1 MFAKFKKIIP
11 TIETTEKLLLV
22 IDFHHKLRF
31 DGASKGNP
39 GLSGAGAVI
48 YEQDKEIWAESH
60 FIGNDRTNNEA
71 EYIGLILGLRKAIE
85 LNIKELLVEGDSML
99 IIKQMTGE
107 YKVAS
112 ERLEPLHK
120 TAKSLE
126 TQFDKIVF
134 KHIYRNDNKRA
145 DDLANISIK
154 MNETFFIQKKKTTS
168 SFFSDT
174 LDSL

>member
-1 MFAKFKKIIP
+1 MFTKFKKIIP
-11 TIETTEKLLLV
+11 VSTVGEKVLL
-22 IDFHHKLRF
+22 ITNFCHKLRF

-48 YEQDKEIWAESH
+48 YNEDKEIWSESH

-107 YKVAS
+107 YRVTS
-112 ERLEPLHK
+112 DRLEPLHK

-126 TQFDKIVF
+126 TQFDKIAY
-134 KHIYRNDNKRA
+134 KHIYRKDNKRA
-145 DDLANISIK
+145 DELANIAIK
-154 MNETFFIQKKKTTS
+154 MNETFFTPKKRAST
-168 SFFSDT
+168 FFSDT

>member
-1 MFAKFKKIIP
+1 MFTKFKKIIP
-11 TIETTEKLLLV
+11 VIETTDKLLLV
-22 IDFHHKLRF
+22 NLCHKLRF

-48 YEQDKEIWAESH
+48 YEEDKEIWTEAH

-85 LNIKELLVEGDSML
+85 LNIKDLLVEGDSML
-99 IIKQMTGE
+99 IIKQMNGE
-107 YKVAS
+107 YKVTS
-112 ERLEPLHK
+112 DRLEPLHK

-126 TQFDKIVF
+126 SQFDKIF
-134 KHIYRNDNKRA
+134 YNHIYRKDNKRA
-145 DDLANISIK
+145 DELANIAIK
-154 MNETFFIQKKKTTS
+154 MNETFFVSKKRPST
-168 SFFSDT
+168 FFSDT